1 MIEFSA
7 VRPGSTFQLKIE
19 KGKSGSDPGSEPTID
34 TKSAMQ
40 ARTCHIPTGRGQ
52 LAKEIATAAFQ
63 KEEVLICPA
72 LLTHSTLYR
81 KR

>member
-1 MIEFSA
+1 M
-7 VRPGSTFQLKIE
+7 
-19 KGKSGSDPGSEPTID
+19 
-34 TKSAMQ
+34 
-40 ARTCHIPTGRGQ
+40 
-52 LAKEIATAAFQ
+52 AKEIATAAFQ